1 MGWGLPSIIN
11 FKKYYRL
18 AHTQILRRH
27 FLNWDSLLSDH
38 SMWYQ
43 IDIKLSSTM
52 AVNECSLVIWSPWMD
67 PPAFVHNSGLPV
79 QGWHCPQWAGPSP
92 NQPLTN
98 KMPYRHAHSL
108 SDWSNSLRFHRPVTL
123 VCAELLTT
131 KTNKQD
137 TFTGFTILL
146 DLGFFFNR
154 LKIIM

>member
-52 AVNECSLVIWSPWMD
+52 AVNECSLVI
-67 PPAFVHNSGLPV
+67 
-79 QGWHCPQWAGPSP
+79 
-92 NQPLTN
+92 
-98 KMPYRHAHSL
+98 
-108 SDWSNSLRFHRPVTL
+108 
-123 VCAELLTT
+123 
-131 KTNKQD
+131 
-137 TFTGFTILL
+137 
-146 DLGFFFNR
+146 
-154 LKIIM
+154 